1 MKFPNQVLIQSK
13 QPELGVSIFAIMSQL
28 ARDTQAINLSQ
39 GFPDFAS
46 HPDLINLVNKHM
58 QTGHNQYAPMQGVLS
73 LREKLAEKIQLI
85 YHAKYNPDT
94 EITIT
99 SGATEALYA
108 AITATVHQGD
118 EVILFEPAYDAYA
131 PAIRY
136 NGGIPVFIK
145 LKYPDYHINWSEVR
159 SAINSRTRLIIINS
173 PHNPTGSILSEKDLG
188 ELTDIVK
195 DTNIILIADEVYE
208 HIVFDEYEHNSLCK
222 YPELAER
229 SMVISSFGKTYH
241 TTGWKVGYCVA
252 PKELSVEFQKIHQF
266 LTYAVNTPVQMAYA
280 DFLDRK
286 ELFFELKTFYQKKR
300 DLFRTFI
307 HSSRFKLLPC
317 AGTYFQMA
325 QYSQI
330 SDEPDVQFAERITK
344 EFKVA
349 SIPTSVFYNQKDD
362 NKVIRFC
369 FAKQDE
375 TLQQAAER
383 LCRI

>member
-1 MKFPNQVLIQSK
+1 MKFPNQVHIQSK

-39 GFPDFAS
+39 GFPDFAC

-58 QTGHNQYAPMQGVLS
+58 QTGYNQYAPMQGVLS

-108 AITATVHQGD
+108 AITATVHQCD

>member
-1 MKFPNQVLIQSK
+1 MKFPNQVHIQSK

-39 GFPDFAS
+39 GFPDFAC